1 MATKPKC
8 DARTTRSTTD
18 IWLIGQL
25 QSELPVNVL
34 PTTGDVLRMFF
45 HYHQVEKKTVPESAK
60 VSSDKVMDM
69 WNKARIPTTYYSH
82 VLEKV
87 KSLVDD
93 YKLIKKNK
101 NRQSEAQRARE
112 KEFEEKEHILFD
124 IAHQNAMQLI
134 RIQEDRE
141 FLEDQ
146 RGSRRMKMSG
156 IDKDLTKKEERTEQR
171 KRKEED
177 RKQRE
182 AGRKTESSSLHLSST
197 DDSESEQQD
206 TEDNYEIKIPV
217 YYKKQIN
224 ELQDSLS
231 RSPSKKPRTVQ
242 DMLSS
247 PDVASALDRIN
258 LSDRKF
264 TVLAAAI
271 AQASGQD
278 IMDTSLSRSTV
289 YRKRKQHRSTIDSS
303 IRQQFQGRE
312 KIPLLVHWDGK
323 IMNDATNTDDPHSKT
338 DRLAVVVTGCKMEKI
353 LGIVKIAS
361 GTGQA
366 QANATF
372 QLLKLWD
379 VSEDIIG
386 MCFDTTASNTGT
398 SNGACALLEKLLHRN
413 LLHFACRHHV
423 HELII
428 GEVFTVLFG
437 PSRGPNIGIFERF
450 RVCWPNINHSN
461 HKPLDD
467 DRMNHPL
474 LQMMRSDV
482 VTSLTCFLS
491 ADSSYIP
498 REDYKELVELCL
510 LVLGCPMQTDV
521 KYRFRVPGAYHM
533 ARWMA
538 KVIYCLKMYLFRK
551 ELKLTASETKN
562 LTEFSLFATHI
573 YVPAWI
579 LCPVPSDAPVNDLQ
593 LLSRIEQYGEINK
606 NVASAATKKLKNH
619 LWYLGTEMVWLS
631 LFSNKVANAEKQ
643 LIVEAMTAVD
653 SDWSVR
659 GVRYPA
665 TELEQLKI
673 KSLHD
678 LVTGTSRA
686 ALFSLGLD
694 VAVLRETEPDSW
706 NDLPLFQKVAS
717 IVKSLKV
724 VNDTAERSVALMIN
738 FNKSITKSE
747 TELQKLIQVVKDN
760 RTRIPEPSK
769 RTLASAQAAAA
780 SML

>member
-1 MATKPKC
+1 MASNSNC
-8 DARTTRSTTD
+8 GALTTRSMTN

-45 HYHQVEKKTVPESAK
+45 CYHQVEKKTVPESAK
-60 VSSDKVMDM
+60 LSSDKVMDM
-69 WNKARIPTTYYSH
+69 WNKARIPTTYHTH
-82 VLEKV
+82 VVEKV
-87 KSLVDD
+87 KSVVDD

-112 KEFEEKEHILFD
+112 KEFEEKEHMLFD
-124 IAHQNAMQLI
+124 IAHQHAMQLI
-134 RIQEDRE
+134 RIQEDIE

-146 RGSRRMKMSG
+146 RGSRRMQMSG

-171 KRKEED
+171 KCKEEERKE
-177 RKQRE
+177 RE
-182 AGRKTESSSLHLSST
+182 QERMTESTSLHLSSS
-197 DDSESEQQD
+197 DDSDSEQQD
-206 TEDNYEIKIPV
+206 TEDNYEIEIPV
-217 YYKKQIN
+217 YYKKQIS
-224 ELQDSLS
+224 EVEDSLS
-231 RSPSKKPRTVQ
+231 SSASKKTRTVQ

-247 PDVASALDRIN
+247 PDVASALDKIN

-278 IMDTSLSRSTV
+278 IRDTSLSRSTV
-289 YRKRKQHRSTIDSS
+289 HRKRQQHRSIVDSS
-303 IRQQFQGRE
+303 IRQQFQDRDRN
-312 KIPLLVHWDGK
+312 PLLVHWDGK
-323 IMNDATNTDDPHSKT
+323 IMNDDPHSRT
-338 DRLAVVVTGCKMEKI
+338 DRLAVVVTGCNVEKI

-361 GTGQA
+361 STGQA

-372 QLLKLWD
+372 QLFKLWD

-386 MCFDTTASNTGT
+386 MCFDTTAANTGT
-398 SNGACALLEKLLHRN
+398 SSGACVLLEKLLHRN

-437 PSRGPNIGIFERF
+437 PSRGPNIGMM
-450 RVCWPNINHSN
+450 NHS
-461 HKPLDD
+461 
-467 DRMNHPL
+467 L
-474 LQMMRSDV
+474 LQMMRSDIV
-482 VTSLTCFLS
+482 PSLTCFLS

-510 LVLGCPMQTDV
+510 LVLGYPMQTDG
-521 KYRFRVPGAYHM
+521 KYHFRVPGAYHM

-538 KVIYCLKMYLFRK
+538 
-551 ELKLTASETKN
+551 
-562 LTEFSLFATHI
+562 
-573 YVPAWI
+573 
-579 LCPVPSDAPVNDLQ
+579 
-593 LLSRIEQYGEINK
+593 K

-659 GVRYPA
+659 GVKYPA
-665 TELEQLKI
+665 TELEQV
-673 KSLHD
+673 KSKPLHD
-678 LVTGTSRA
+678 LVSGTSRA
-686 ALFSLGLD
+686 ALLSLGMD
-694 VAVLRETEPDSW
+694 VAILRETEPDSW
-706 NDLPLFQKVAS
+706 NDLPLFQKVANV
-717 IVKSLKV
+717 VKSLKV
-724 VNDTAERSVALMIN
+724 VNDTAERTVALMTN
-738 FNKSITKSE
+738 FNQSITKNK
-747 TELQKLIQVVKDN
+747 TELQKLIQVVEDN
-760 RTRIPEPSK
+760 RIRIPDSSK

-780 SML
+780 MF

>member
-1 MATKPKC
+1 MASNSNC
-8 DARTTRSTTD
+8 GALTTRSMTN

-25 QSELPVNVL
+25 QI
-34 PTTGDVLRMFF
+34 
-45 HYHQVEKKTVPESAK
+45 EKKTVPESAK
-60 VSSDKVMDM
+60 LSSDKVMDM
-69 WNKARIPTTYYSH
+69 WNKARIPTTYHTH
-82 VLEKV
+82 VVEKV
-87 KSLVDD
+87 KSVVDD

-112 KEFEEKEHILFD
+112 KEFEEKEHMLFD
-124 IAHQNAMQLI
+124 IAHQHAKQLI
-134 RIQEDRE
+134 RIQEDIE

-146 RGSRRMKMSG
+146 RGSQRMQMSG

-171 KRKEED
+171 KCKEEERKE
-177 RKQRE
+177 RE
-182 AGRKTESSSLHLSST
+182 QERMTESTSLHLSSS
-197 DDSESEQQD
+197 DDSDSEQQD
-206 TEDNYEIKIPV
+206 TEDNYEIEIPV
-217 YYKKQIN
+217 YYKKQIS
-224 ELQDSLS
+224 EVEDSLS
-231 RSPSKKPRTVQ
+231 SSASKKTRTVQ

-278 IMDTSLSRSTV
+278 IRDTSLSRSTV
-289 YRKRKQHRSTIDSS
+289 HRKRQQHRSTIDSS
-303 IRQQFQGRE
+303 IRQQFQDRDRN
-312 KIPLLVHWDGK
+312 PLLVHWDGK
-323 IMNDATNTDDPHSKT
+323 IMNDDLHSRT
-338 DRLAVVVTGCKMEKI
+338 DRLAVVVTGCNVEKI

-361 GTGQA
+361 STGQA

-386 MCFDTTASNTGT
+386 MCFDTTAANTGT
-398 SNGACALLEKLLHRN
+398 SSEACVLLEKLLHRN

-437 PSRGPNIGIFERF
+437 PSRGPNIGMFERF
-450 RVCWPNINHSN
+450 RAYWPNINQSN

-467 DRMNHPL
+467 DRMNHSL
-474 LQMMRSDV
+474 LQMMRSDIV
-482 VTSLTCFLS
+482 PSLTCFLS

-510 LVLGCPMQTDV
+510 LVLGYPMQTDG
-521 KYRFRVPGAYHM
+521 KYHFRVPGAYHM

-538 KVIYCLKMYLFRK
+538 KVIYCLKMYLFRN
-551 ELKLTASETKN
+551 EFKLTTTETKS
-562 LTEFSLFATHI
+562 LTEFCLFATHI
-573 YVPAWI
+573 YVPAWM
-579 LCPVPSDAPVNDLQ
+579 LCPIPSDAPVNDLQ
-593 LLSRIEQYGEINK
+593 LLSRIEQYSEINK

-643 LIVEAMTAVD
+643 LIVESMTAVD

-659 GVRYPA
+659 GVKYPA
-665 TELEQLKI
+665 TELEQV
-673 KSLHD
+673 KSKPLHD
-678 LVTGTSRA
+678 LVSGTSRA
-686 ALFSLGLD
+686 TLLSLGMD
-694 VAVLRETEPDSW
+694 VAILRETEPDSW
-706 NDLPLFQKVAS
+706 NDLPLFQKVANV
-717 IVKSLKV
+717 VKSLKV
-724 VNDTAERSVALMIN
+724 VNDTAERTVALMTN
-738 FNKSITKSE
+738 FNQSITKNE
-747 TELQKLIQVVKDN
+747 TELQKLIQVVEDN
-760 RTRIPEPSK
+760 RIHIPDSSK

-780 SML
+780 MF